1 MSDDKLTEERFDYML
16 TETLRKHSEPVPP
29 DFTERM
35 VRQIRQAEEQRIL
48 ARVVWQQR
56 LALAA
61 CIVLGVG
68 AIVGFLV
75 FPSALAGVLQSAGT
89 ELSGQWS
96 VLTDKIPQTRET
108 LTTQWRLYVVI
119 AAALAFMLYG
129 LLDLLVGDRL
139 RFV

>member
-1 MSDDKLTEERFDYML
+1 MSADKLTEERFDDML
-16 TETLRKHSEPVPP
+16 TQALRKHSEPVPA

-68 AIVGFLV
+68 ALVGILV
-75 FPSALAGVLQSAGT
+75 FPSAIADVFRSVGGS
-89 ELSGQWS
+89 LSGQWS
-96 VLTDKIPQTRET
+96 ALTDKIPQTKEAVT
-108 LTTQWRLYVVI
+108 SQWRFYTVL

-139 RFV
+139 RLV